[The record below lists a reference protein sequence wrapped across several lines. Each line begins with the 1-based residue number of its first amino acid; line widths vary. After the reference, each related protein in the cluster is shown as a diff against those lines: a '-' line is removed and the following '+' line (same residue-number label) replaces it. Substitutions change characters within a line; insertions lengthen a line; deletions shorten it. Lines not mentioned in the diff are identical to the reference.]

1 MRGAGCLLCF
11 CVAAL
16 ACGGRA
22 SVEAA
27 GDGGPNP
34 VITPDGGPT
43 ADCTGLLPPP
53 PGTAMAFDVQPGNG
67 EVCSATAIDG
77 EGAVAADAESSGP
90 TTWFVFGTNGTRTG
104 TFRSPV
110 LFAQPKGFI
119 GLALSGN
126 DTLVALW
133 DDYGVM
139 WYPSP
144 PSTNV
149 MLGPAYGPGVI
160 SVSAT
165 SAQSTVRKHDAQAL
179 EIVSAMVPGAY
190 VPRGAAE
197 DASGAVLVLTGSGTE
212 VSALWVDLTKG
223 TGGRPFPIG
232 SATAVIARPLLGGG
246 VAVRL
251 APSSA
256 AM

>member
-22 SVEAA
+22 PVEAG

-43 ADCTGLLPPP
+43 ADCTGLLPAP

-67 EVCSATAIDG
+67 ESCSATAIDG
-77 EGAVAADAESSGP
+77 EGIVAADAESSSP
-90 TTWFVFGTNGTRTG
+90 TTWFVFGINGTRNG

-139 WYPSP
+139 WNPSL
-144 PSTNV
+144 PSTDV
-149 MLGPAYGPGVI
+149 VLGLAYGPGVI

-179 EIVSAMVPGAY
+179 EVVSATVPGAY

-197 DASGAVLVLTGSGTE
+197 DASGAVLVLTGAGTE
-212 VSALWVDLTKG
+212 VSGLWVDLTRG
-223 TGGRPFPIG
+223 TSGQPFAIG
-232 SATAVIARPLLGGG
+232 TATSVFARPLLGGG

-251 APSSA
+251 DSS
-256 AM
+256 